1 MTRINGYVNPFSK
14 EFHRSAKKFVSLSPG
29 SMILTIFFSS
39 IAFLVTLP
47 LLGIGG
53 YATFRSLVDRL
64 SPINRENSETTKKTD
79 DTAKEILQTTDSRK
93 KETAR
98 SQQIKQ
104 EEKQLD
110 DLSSKLEEICKRS
123 MEITE
128 MLDKALH
135 SDASI
140 SDQEKC
146 LEDLAELYNTYSIFK
161 TSMSRVGGVIARDED
176 RKEKFSGRFS
186 ELETQYKDLGESMQ
200 TIFASHQ
207 AKIARI
213 FILVNDE
220 FQSNIKL
227 LPVAKDS
234 VLKSYEKVADFLY
247 QIFTR
252 IKKTPEEQKEI
263 KELQDLTPSTW
274 NLSSVV
280 SWITG
285 MNSETKVHEAVF
297 NRIKNFRVK
306 LKEEVNKREIKK
318 KRTFSSYSSYYS
330 TYSPTV
336 DPGGLPNLGN
346 TCFMNS
352 SLQVILNTPS
362 LSALI
367 DRDPPEPQT
376 EHEWKCVEHLK
387 ALKVLKAV
395 YEGRN
400 KDMTLRE
407 ALRALRNV
415 VISKET
421 RLVQLPPSYSQQ
433 DAGEFLTA
441 VLQGIGY
448 SFTLRKTITGE
459 DKEHSTI
466 KDVSEVYISLPMI
479 KKDKGK
485 ATFQELIDAFKEEQ
499 VDDPKNIWN
508 VTNEEEKVI
517 CQYQKYTNTYTIAEE
532 IPDTLVVQLKR
543 FVHKGGELFA
553 KIDDSVEIGEEVDM
567 KALIDKSLLNGDDVP
582 STRYR
587 VTGVVLHGGS
597 LDGGHYTAD
606 VKIKG
611 KWESR
616 SDSSVNSN
624 PEEGEIEENREKGY
638 IYVLERIK

>member
-14 EFHRSAKKFVSLSPG
+14 EFHRSAEKFVSLSLG

-39 IAFLVTLP
+39 IAFLVTFP

-98 SQQIKQ
+98 SQQIKR

-161 TSMSRVGGVIARDED
+161 TSMSGLGRVIAQDED

-220 FQSNIKL
+220 FQNNIKL
-227 LPVAKDS
+227 LPAAEDS
-234 VLKSYEKVADFLY
+234 ALKSYEKVADFLY

-297 NRIKNFRVK
+297 NRIENFRVK

-367 DRDPPEPQT
+367 DRDPPEPHT
-376 EHEWKCVEHLK
+376 EHDRKCVEHLK

-448 SFTLRKTITGE
+448 SFTLRKTIAGE

-466 KDVSEVYISLPMI
+466 QDVSDVYISLPMI

-499 VDDPKNIWN
+499 VDDSENVWN
-508 VTNEEEKVI
+508 VTNKKGGVI
-517 CQYQKYTNTYTIAEE
+517 RQYQKYTNTYKIAEE

-543 FVHKGGELFA
+543 FDRRKGSLA
-553 KIDDSVEIGEEVDM
+553 KISDPVEIGEEVDM
-567 KALIDKSLLNGDDVP
+567 RALIDKSLLNGDDVP

>member
-14 EFHRSAKKFVSLSPG
+14 EFHSSAEKFVSLSPG

-53 YATFRSLVDRL
+53 YAAFRSLVDRL

-517 CQYQKYTNTYTIAEE
+517 RQYQKYTNTYTIAGE
-532 IPDTLVVQLKR
+532 IPDTLVIQLKR
-543 FVHKGGELFA
+543 FDRRKGSLA
-553 KIDDSVEIGEEVDM
+553 KISDPVEIGEEVDI
-567 KALIDKSLLNGDDVP
+567 KALIDKSLLNGDDAP

-597 LDGGHYTAD
+597 LSGGHYTAD
-606 VKIKG
+606 VKIG
-611 KWESR
+611 DKWESR

-624 PEEGEIEENREKGY
+624 PKEEKIKENREKGY